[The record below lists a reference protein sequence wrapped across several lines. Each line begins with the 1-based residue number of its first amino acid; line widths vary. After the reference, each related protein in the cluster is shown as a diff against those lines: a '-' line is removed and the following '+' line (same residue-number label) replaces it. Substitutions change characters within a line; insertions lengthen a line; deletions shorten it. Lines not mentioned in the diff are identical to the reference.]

1 MTVFV
6 TRVVVLLLACAGP
19 LAAQGVLLELRP
31 RVGDTLRMRLD
42 QETEITASRVGGKP
56 LTVTTSVRM
65 YSRAIVLGVD
75 GAVSIILAVTDSMT
89 IDSNDEHA
97 RVLAEQARRGIE
109 GRQVRLRLVPDGT
122 VALAEAERGV
132 AREVKDMVSIMPGS
146 FPKEPI
152 AVGDTWM
159 REMPIPG
166 SAQMNVPAGGRVV
179 ARFRLDSLSRSG
191 DLAFVSM
198 KGTFDAPDAA
208 RREDAAAGSV
218 SGSMVVNRKRGW
230 LSESRFLIQMRSTMP
245 ASTQTNRPGMQ
256 FRTRITQLMRVLGD
270 RRP

>member
-1 MTVFV
+1 MMVFA
-6 TRVVVLLLACAGP
+6 TRVLLLFLASAGP
-19 LAAQGVLLELRP
+19 LAAQDVLLELRP

-42 QETEITASRVGGKP
+42 QQTEIIASRSGGKP

-75 GAVSIILAVTDSMT
+75 GPISIILAVSDSMT

-97 RVLAEQARRGIE
+97 LALAQQARRGIE

-122 VALAEAERGV
+122 VALAEPERGV
-132 AREVKDMVSIMPGS
+132 SREVKDMVSIMPGS
-146 FPKEPI
+146 FPKEAI

-166 SAQMNVPAGGRVV
+166 SAPMNLPPGGRVR

-198 KGTFDAPDAA
+198 KGTFDAPDDA
-208 RREDAAAGSV
+208 RRDDAAAGSV

-245 ASTQTNRPGMQ
+245 ASTQANRPGMQ

>member
-1 MTVFV
+1 MTALV
-6 TRVVVLLLACAGP
+6 TRVLLLLLAWAGP
-19 LAAQGVLLELRP
+19 VAAQGVLLELRP
-31 RVGDTLRMRLD
+31 QVGDTLRMRLD
-42 QETEITASRVGGKP
+42 QQTEITASRSGGKP
-56 LTVTTSVRM
+56 MTVTTSVRM

-75 GAVSIILAVTDSMT
+75 GPISIILAVTDSMT

-97 RVLAEQARRGIE
+97 LALAQQARRGIE

-122 VALAEAERGV
+122 VALAEGERGV

-152 AVGDTWM
+152 VVGDTWM
-159 REMPIPG
+159 REMPIP
-166 SAQMNVPAGGRVV
+166 AAGGRVR

-191 DLAFVSM
+191 DLAFLSM
-198 KGTFDAPDAA
+198 KGTFDAPDDAG
-208 RREDAAAGSV
+208 RDDAAAGSV
-218 SGSMVVNRKRGW
+218 TGTMVVNRKRGW

-245 ASTQTNRPGMQ
+245 ASSRTNRPGMQ

>member
-1 MTVFV
+1 MTVFA
-6 TRVVVLLLACAGP
+6 TRVLLLLLACAGP

-42 QETEITASRVGGKP
+42 QQTEITASRAGGKP

-75 GAVSIILAVTDSMT
+75 GPISVILAVTDSMT

-97 RVLAEQARRGIE
+97 LALAQQARRGIE

-122 VALAEAERGV
+122 VALADTERGV

-166 SAQMNVPAGGRVV
+166 SAPMNLPAGGRVR

-198 KGTFDAPDAA
+198 KGTFDAPDDA
-208 RREDAAAGSV
+208 RRDDAAAGSV

-245 ASTQTNRPGMQ
+245 ASAQTNRPGMQ